1 MNDNIALASKCLDI
15 LCKQVGVVDTERF
28 IHFIKAEAFD
38 YTKWQREHYDNI
50 PADELR
56 SAIIEFNN
64 EHPFNG
70 AKAVTLR

>member
-38 YTKWQREHYDNI
+38 YTKWQRC
-50 PADELR
+50 
-56 SAIIEFNN
+56 
-64 EHPFNG
+64 
-70 AKAVTLR
+70 